1 MNLFQGFRL
10 AFKSIVSNKMRS
22 ILTMLGMIIGVGSV
36 IIIVGLMQ
44 GVTNYIVDSFSD
56 MGINMISVRVTN
68 TGTRHVDEADM
79 FEFVSN
85 NPDVFDSVTP
95 LVTSSFTIK
104 NGTASIENET
114 ITGTAETY
122 EKMNN
127 LTLSTGRYINYADI
141 KNRKAVCVVGTYVV
155 SELFETNNVL
165 GKTIKINGEPF
176 TIVGIIEESEDSEE
190 GSADDC
196 VYAPYTK
203 IARMSYTGTISNY
216 SFATYGREYV
226 EDGEKLLDDFLY
238 EKLLDEDLIKIS
250 SMTSLLTTIDKMTS
264 TLSAVLGGIAGISL
278 LVAGIGIMNI
288 MLVSVTERTQE
299 IGIRKSL
306 GARRKDILSQ
316 FIIEAGSIS
325 AFGGT
330 IGILF
335 GASLVI
341 FIGNIVGVNAAPTV
355 GSIILSFSISVGI
368 GLIFGYM
375 PAKKAAGLNP
385 IDALRS
391 E

>member
-1 MNLFQGFRL
+1 MNILQGFRL

-44 GVTNYIVDSFSD
+44 GVTNYIVDSFAD
-56 MGINMISVRVTN
+56 MGINMISVNVTN
-68 TGTRHVDEADM
+68 TGTRHVDEDDM
-79 FEFVSN
+79 FNFVSDN
-85 NPDVFDSVTP
+85 SDVFDSVTP
-95 LVTSSFTIK
+95 LVTSSFTVK
-104 NGTASIENET
+104 NGTSSIDSET

-122 EKMNN
+122 EDMNS
-127 LTLSTGRYINYADI
+127 LTLSSGRYINFADVA
-141 KNRKAVCVVGTYVV
+141 NRNAVCVVGTYVV

-165 GKTIKINGEPF
+165 GETIKINGEPF
-176 TIVGIIEESEDSEE
+176 TIVGIVEESEDGEE

-203 IARMSYTGTISNY
+203 IARMSYTGTISTY
-216 SFATYGREYV
+216 TFATYGREYV
-226 EDGEKLLDDFLY
+226 EEGETLLDDFLY

-250 SMTSLLTTIDKMTS
+250 SMTSLLTTIDSMTGM
-264 TLSAVLGGIAGISL
+264 LSAVLGGIAGISL

-325 AFGGT
+325 ALGGT
-330 IGILF
+330 LGILF
-335 GASLVI
+335 GAGLVM
-341 FIGNIVGVNAAPTV
+341 FIGNIVGVDAAPTV
-355 GSIILSFSISVGI
+355 GSIMLSFSISVGI

-375 PAKKAAGLNP
+375 PARKAAGLNP